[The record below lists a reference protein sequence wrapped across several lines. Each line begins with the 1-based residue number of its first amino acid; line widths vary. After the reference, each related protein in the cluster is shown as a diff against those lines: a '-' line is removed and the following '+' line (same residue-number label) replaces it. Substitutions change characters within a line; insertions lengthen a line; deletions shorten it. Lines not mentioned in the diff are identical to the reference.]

1 MERDRLVAA
10 LRGEDPGAAR
20 ELVDTCSDRLFR
32 SAFLLCNHEAD
43 ARDLVQETFL
53 QAARSVARF
62 RGQSSVYTWLHG
74 ILLNLTRHYHRD
86 RKRLVFE
93 PEPLEIEEAAQPES
107 ASSSSD
113 VRTAS
118 AILAEALKRLSEV
131 HREVLVMRYY
141 ENLRIREIAQNLGIS
156 SGTVK
161 SRLHYAVAEMQ
172 RLLPA
177 EMNLFGEKGTNMLK
191 R

>member
-10 LRGEDPGAAR
+10 LRSEDSGAAR
-20 ELVDTCSDRLFR
+20 ELVETCGDRLFR
-32 SAFLLCNHEAD
+32 SAFLLCGHEAD
-43 ARDLVQETFL
+43 AKDLVQETFL

-62 RGQSSVYTWLHG
+62 RGQCSVYTWLHG

-93 PEPLEIEEAAQPES
+93 SGPAELEEAVQPES
-107 ASSSSD
+107 AGSQSD
-113 VRTAS
+113 VQTAS
-118 AILAEALKRLSEV
+118 AALTHALTRLSPA
-131 HREVLVMRYY
+131 HREVLLLRYY
-141 ENLRIREIAQNLGIS
+141 GNLRIAEIAATLGIS
-156 SGTVK
+156 KGTVK
-161 SRLHYAVAEMQ
+161 SRLHYAVHEMR

-177 EMNLFGEKGTNMLK
+177 EMNLFGPQGTNLVK